1 MPWNTSALAAAM
13 IVATV
18 GAAFAA
24 DPQNAPAPAQDGGYQ
39 DHDPSAGFF
48 REGAAEYRQWRNS
61 FQRLPEYGEY
71 QYWLR
76 QGQVYLPGQ
85 LIPGNPVPGPPAPA
99 APYGYYDAQ
108 GFQFFDSFENP
119 GGLFNAAGDADRQG
133 WLDYCRAKYRS
144 FDPATGMYR
153 ATSGE
158 LRPCRY

>member
-1 MPWNTSALAAAM
+1 MPGIKGFAAAAM
-13 IVATV
+13 LL
-18 GAAFAA
+18 AAMSSAEAA
-24 DPQNAPAPAQDGGYQ
+24 DRVNQPPAAQDWGYQ
-39 DHDPSAGFF
+39 DDDPSAGFF
-48 REGAAEYRQWRNS
+48 REGAAEYRQWRNT

-99 APYGYYDAQ
+99 APYGHYDAQ

-119 GGLFNAAGDADRQG
+119 GGPFNAASEADHQA
-133 WLDYCRAKYRS
+133 WLDHCRAKYRS